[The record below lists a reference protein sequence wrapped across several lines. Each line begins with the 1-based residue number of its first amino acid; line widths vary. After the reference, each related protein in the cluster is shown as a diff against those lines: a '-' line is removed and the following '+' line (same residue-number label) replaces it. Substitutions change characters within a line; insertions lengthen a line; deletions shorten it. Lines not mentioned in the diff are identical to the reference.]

1 MRLLRIDVLKS
12 NHACVKSK
20 TKQCRN
26 HYAGSDLYSVVLK
39 VAPKQASVNNH
50 IGGFSEHWTYYAHA
64 PPAAAGYECRRR
76 RSGARRLRACWHTP
90 TAGQQAG
97 AAAPAGTKTKVRVGS
112 WDRKDAEPIEADVIA
127 AFNKEYPD
135 IEVVM
140 EFNPDAY
147 DDKLLTAMAGGT
159 APDVFLWW
167 NFPGLVA
174 RNGIQ
179 DLTELV
185 QGPNGVDPAIYFKEV
200 LDYNRVGD
208 GLYGLPKDFTPRAY
222 YFNKKLFDDAG
233 VAYPAADWTTNDLL
247 EMAKALTKGEDGPDK
262 QYGFFTFSDLYALQ
276 GYVWQHAGDFI
287 SPDGAKATGYADSD
301 ATTSVLDWHAA
312 MNLKEGVAPTA
323 QAVSSQQGGADQLF
337 ISGKLAMYDTGRWPQ
352 AQFKKVQDLQFG
364 TCLPPVDADTG
375 KRVTVLHEAGWS
387 HEPCHDHEGRR
398 HLGRLEAT
406 WPVPKP
412 TRSAR
417 RPAGLCPPCL
427 ASSPNS
433 RWRTI
438 RSRRPGLKPFRSP
451 RSLPASCA
459 TPTGTRP
466 AASSRTASIP
476 SSWARQAPRRP

>member
-1 MRLLRIDVLKS
+1 MLTRRQLLQGMSAGAAVLALA
-12 NHACVKSK
+12 AC
-20 TKQCRN
+20 
-26 HYAGSDLYSVVLK
+26 
-39 VAPKQASVNNH
+39 APVGTA
-50 IGGFSEHWTYYAHA
+50 
-64 PPAAAGYECRRR
+64 
-76 RSGARRLRACWHTP
+76 P

-112 WDRKDAEPIEADVIA
+112 WDSKDAEPIEADVIKS
-127 AFNKEYPD
+127 FNEVYPD

-185 QGPNGVDPAIYFKEV
+185 QGPTGIDPAIYFKEV

-233 VAYPAADWTTNDLL
+233 VPYPTADWTTADLL
-247 EMAKALTKGEDGPDK
+247 ETAKALTKGEDGPDK

-276 GYVWQHAGDFI
+276 GYVWQHDGDFI
-287 SPDGAKATGYADSD
+287 SPDGTKATGYADSD

-323 QAVSSQQGGADQLF
+323 QAVSDQQGGADQLF
-337 ISGKLAMYDTGRWPQ
+337 MNGKLAMYDTGRWPQ
-352 AQFKKVQDLQFG
+352 TKFKGVQDLQFG
-364 TCLPPVDADTG
+364 TALPPSRRRHRQACHRPARGRLV
-375 KRVTVLHEAGWS
+375 
-387 HEPCHDHEGRR
+387 HEPRHHHEGWR
-398 HLGRLEAT
+398 HLGGVEIHGRRRSQQDSRPGRLGPAR
-406 WPVPKP
+406 P
-412 TRSAR
+412 AR
-417 RPAGLCPPCL
+417 RRRRSQDRGRSVGEDLVCGVPFATVSPGFMRNANWDKAGSELQVGIDTVFLGKAAAKEAMTTAAAAADPIL
-427 ASSPNS
+427 AGS
-433 RWRTI
+433 
-438 RSRRPGLKPFRSP
+438 
-451 RSLPASCA
+451 
-459 TPTGTRP
+459 
-466 AASSRTASIP
+466 
-476 SSWARQAPRRP
+476 